1 MYEPVQTTP
10 FSFGYKLK
18 SRLWNL
24 VNSTLFRWSPFF
36 LRKYRVALVRMFGGK
51 IDWTSS
57 LSAKAT
63 IIAPWNLTMGYQSSL
78 GDYAYALCH
87 NKVVIGSKSC
97 IGRGVCLL
105 TGSHDI
111 NSCHFEMITDPIEI
125 GDCVWVATN
134 STILKG
140 VKISE
145 GAVIGAESLVTDDV
159 EPWTVVG
166 GNPAKF
172 IKKRV
177 IKDA

>member
-63 IIAPWNLTMGYQSSL
+63 IIDPWNLTMGKQSSL
-78 GDYAYALCH
+78 GDLSYVSCRA
-87 NKVVIGSKSC
+87 KVVIGSKSC
-97 IGRGVCLL
+97 IGRGVFLS
-105 TGSHDI
+105 TGSHNI
-111 NSCHFEMITDPIEI
+111 YSEHFEMITGPIEI

-145 GAVIGAESLVTDDV
+145 GAVIGAESLVIDDV